1 MSKRYVEKYW
11 CIFEK
16 GNHRLNGKE
25 LLGYARFRHD
35 PEGDFGRVRRQ
46 QQVMQTLKKKW
57 LILEQLLNYQKLQVF

>member
-1 MSKRYVEKYW
+1 MSKNIGVSLK
-11 CIFEK
+11 K

-46 QQVMQTLKKKW
+46 QQVMQTLKKR
-57 LILEQLLNYQKLQVF
+57 NG